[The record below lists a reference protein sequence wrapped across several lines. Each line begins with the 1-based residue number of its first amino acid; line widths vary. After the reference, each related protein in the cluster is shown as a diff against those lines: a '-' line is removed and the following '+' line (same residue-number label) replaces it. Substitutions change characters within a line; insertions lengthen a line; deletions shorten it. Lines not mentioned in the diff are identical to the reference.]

1 MLSAPS
7 PPHAVI
13 VGGGIAGLASASAL
27 ASSGWQCTVLE
38 RHHPQR
44 RIGHGLLLPASSR
57 EALDQLGVTGLEGAS
72 APIESFEVCRKDGAL
87 QKHFAIP
94 GSLGLLRGDL
104 VDLLQRALPRSVKLV
119 TGRCVGLEAD
129 GDRAFQVVGDDRRR
143 WRAQLIVA
151 ADGVGSPCRQ
161 SLFPEARLTPE
172 LVTEL
177 VLSVVNAPLTRRLAG
192 RCRKFQ
198 DTDAGLAMGLL
209 PCRAGKLVVYAQF
222 ATARHP
228 APLPGEFLPFLRR
241 HFGGWNPLLER
252 VLAEMV
258 PGGAHLWHT
267 TDLDPL
273 HQLHRENVVLL
284 GDSAHPMLPFTS
296 QGSSAALKD
305 ALRLA
310 TVLRGTN
317 GGNAAEL
324 RAALGRYSALRCPE
338 LVPLLEEGRELR
350 RLFLNPACT
359 PIPMAPLAGFQA
371 QPLRLK
377 LRRR

>member
-1 MLSAPS
+1 
-7 PPHAVI
+7 VN
-13 VGGGIAGLASASAL
+13 
-27 ASSGWQCTVLE
+27 
-38 RHHPQR
+38 
-44 RIGHGLLLPASSR
+44 
-57 EALDQLGVTGLEGAS
+57 
-72 APIESFEVCRKDGAL
+72 
-87 QKHFAIP
+87 
-94 GSLGLLRGDL
+94 
-104 VDLLQRALPRSVKLV
+104 
-119 TGRCVGLEAD
+119 GRCVGLEAD
-129 GDRAFQVVGDDRRR
+129 GERAFRVVGENHRR

-177 VLSVVNAPLTRRLAG
+177 VLSVESPPVTQQLAG

-198 DTDAGLAMGLL
+198 DTDAGLAIGLL

-241 HFGGWNPLLER
+241 HFGGWNSLLER
-252 VLAEMV
+252 VLTGLV

-273 HQLHRENVVLL
+273 EQLHRENVVLL

-296 QGSSAALKD
+296 QGSSAALED

-317 GGNAAEL
+317 GGDAVEV
-324 RAALGRYSALRCPE
+324 REALQRYSALRGPE

-350 RLFLNPACT
+350 RLFLDPTLT

-371 QPLRLK
+371 QPLRLR
-377 LRRR
+377 LRER

>member
-7 PPHAVI
+7 PPQAVI

-27 ASSGWQCTVLE
+27 ALEGWQCTVLE
-38 RHHPQR
+38 RHHPQQR
-44 RIGHGLLLPASSR
+44 VGHGLLLPATSR
-57 EALDQLGVTGLEGAS
+57 AALDQLGVKGLEGAS
-72 APIESFEVCRKDGAL
+72 TPIESFELFHKDGAA
-87 QKHFAIP
+87 QKRFAIP
-94 GSLGLLRGDL
+94 GSLGLLRCDL
-104 VDLLQRALPRSVKLV
+104 VELLQRSLPSSVRV
-119 TGRCVGLEAD
+119 VNGRCVGLEAD
-129 GDRAFQVVGDDRRR
+129 GERAFQVVGEDRRR
-143 WRAQLIVA
+143 WRAELIVA

-177 VLSVVNAPLTRRLAG
+177 VLSVENPPVTHQLAG
-192 RCRKFQ
+192 CCRKFQ
-198 DTDAGLAMGLL
+198 DQDAGLAIGLL

-228 APLPGEFLPFLRR
+228 APRPGEFLPFLRR

-273 HQLHRENVVLL
+273 DQLHRENVVLL

-296 QGSSAALKD
+296 QGSSAALED

-310 TVLRGTN
+310 AVLRGTN
-317 GGNAAEL
+317 GSNPGEL
-324 RAALGRYSALRCPE
+324 RDALKRYSAVRCPE

-350 RLFLNPACT
+350 RLFLDPACM
-359 PIPMAPLAGFQA
+359 PIPMAPLAGFQT
-371 QPLRLK
+371 QPLRLE
-377 LRRR
+377 LRGR